1 MAISA
6 AFAQADT
13 SKAGEKEATS
23 LPAFT
28 LLKVDSTSMTRM
40 DLPKNKKIMIMFFS
54 PGCDHCKHQTDSI
67 LSNIE
72 KLKDVEILMTTY
84 QPFDEMKVFYQ
95 EYKLAKYSN
104 VLMARDIKYF
114 FPSFYKFRSLPFLA
128 LFNEKGKLIT
138 TFEGS
143 TKMAQVVE
151 AFQPRRMM

>member
-1 MAISA
+1 MV
-6 AFAQADT
+6 QC
-13 SKAGEKEATS
+13 KRHS
-23 LPAFT
+23 LQSEC
-28 LLKVDSTSMTRM
+28 LLHFMHQWLVFST
-40 DLPKNKKIMIMFFS
+40 
-54 PGCDHCKHQTDSI
+54 
-67 LSNIE
+67 
-72 KLKDVEILMTTY
+72 
-84 QPFDEMKVFYQ
+84 PFDEMKVFYQ